1 MSAPDIDFTAVMGLM
16 SRVSSEVDL
25 SKFQGISLKEIAIY
39 YKINQQEKDGK
50 TEIKFKIDMS
60 PQDANIESRIVELIK
75 VINILLTEAKNPPV
89 VKCFK
94 VTDNKQA

>member
-1 MSAPDIDFTAVMGLM
+1 MSTPDIDFTAVMGLM

-25 SKFQGISLKEIAIY
+25 SKFQGINLKEIAIF
-39 YKINQQEKDGK
+39 YKINNQTENDK
-50 TEIKFKIDMS
+50 TEIKFKIEMS

-94 VTDNKQA
+94 VTDKQA